1 MTKGVEHHHT
11 NPFYLCPTCEAPH
24 LAYQEKVGLN
34 VCVSTS
40 QLHNFHQP
48 REPGVVCPPDSLH
61 VDWLTIPGAKI
72 DELAYAWR
80 LDYHREPRP
89 MRIVL
94 VAGLNDLVQGS
105 SVDAIKDAIERF
117 EADVSSQNRYHV
129 RRNEFCVAPVLNPP
143 KLTWFPDNGAT
154 PFGHKNRLVDLHNLN
169 GWITSFT
176 RRNKI
181 DRVPNFST
189 WGTRKTTQIL
199 KDGSPWEVKTHRG
212 KEWRQTEARP
222 DMLHLNDAHR
232 IKMGRYITNF
242 FQGELERKGP
252 LL

>member
-1 MTKGVEHHHT
+1 M
-11 NPFYLCPTCEAPH
+11 
-24 LAYQEKVGLN
+24 KVAHIKAIN
-34 VCVSTS
+34 D
-40 QLHNFHQP
+40 HNM
-48 REPGVVCPPDSLH
+48 SSSY
-61 VDWLTIPGAKI
+61 IPGK
-72 DELAYAWR
+72 Y
-80 LDYHREPRP
+80 REH
-89 MRIVL
+89 L
-94 VAGLNDLVQGS
+94 VPIQALSASPSPLFHYS
-105 SVDAIKDAIERF
+105 
-117 EADVSSQNRYHV
+117 
-129 RRNEFCVAPVLNPP
+129 
-143 KLTWFPDNGAT
+143 
-154 PFGHKNRLVDLHNLN
+154 N
-169 GWITSFT
+169 GWITSFN